1 MDIHQFRVVVR
12 ARNFDRTCRFYR
24 ETLALP
30 EVENWQTDKLRGV
43 LFDAGCGVFEIVG
56 RPEGAAPSSHDEL
69 FDYQGPSHKLT
80 VTLVVPSAEKAYE
93 DLQFRDKN
101 VPGGLRRDDRGA
113 MIFETHDPEGLKIVY
128 RDAVTG
134 EAENQP

>member
-30 EVENWQTDKLRGV
+30 EVESWQTDDLRGV
-43 LFDAGCGVFEIVG
+43 LFDAGCGVFEVVG
-56 RPEGAAPSSHDEL
+56 RPAGAIASSRDEQ

-93 DLQFRDKN
+93 DLLFRDKN
-101 VPGGLRRDDRGA
+101 VPGGLRREERGA
-113 MIFETHDPEGLKIVY
+113 MIFETHDPDGLKIVY
-128 RDAVTG
+128 REAASG
-134 EAENQP
+134 ESRG